1 VSFAALMN
9 QKLAIER
16 LSAGALDARRRAA
29 PIWTKT
35 ATVWG
40 RVGTTAWQSKE
51 SPQLDNAGVAIV
63 QRQIDLLPT
72 DTAGHPTD
80 VTEKDRI
87 RRDPADGT
95 YFYPSLITDAGAKG
109 HHLVAIAKEVRQ

>member
-1 VSFAALMN
+1 MSFDGLMT
-9 QKLAIER
+9 QRLVIER

-29 PIWTKT
+29 PIWTKIAT
-35 ATVWG
+35 AWG
-40 RVGTTAWQSKE
+40 RVGTTVWQSKE

-63 QRQIDLLPT
+63 QRQIDMR
-72 DTAGHPTD
+72 PTD

-109 HHLVAIAKEVRQ
+109 HHLTIIAKEVRQ